1 VQRYCGGGVKKEL
14 QNKKEQKTVSCAMAI
29 DKISTM
35 EKAEIYK
42 IKSPAIPSYFCNS
55 LISKKFC
62 LQWLVLSQDGIE
74 NTADLHVS
82 YKESPTYSYIYKLF
96 IQTYI
101 ICNYTCANMLLTG
114 ALISSNT
121 HDISHHIGAK
131 ICKIEHFLAN

>member
-74 NTADLHVS
+74 NTANLHVS
-82 YKESPTYSYIYKLF
+82 YKESPTYSHNLSACNLIFIFIYIN
-96 IQTYI
+96 I
-101 ICNYTCANMLLTG
+101 NYCCKPMLYVTILL
-114 ALISSNT
+114 LI
-121 HDISHHIGAK
+121 
-131 ICKIEHFLAN
+131 